1 VPDIACGAERSET
14 STDMLVQPSGPLPK
28 LTGRAFELLRRLAR
42 RFALFVHSLR
52 FQLTVWFVAILG
64 IVVAVFSAFIYSVQA
79 RELHSLALEQL
90 TLKTRQLVT
99 FYRISGLQFSPDGKL
114 VVPTLA
120 NDSPFLQ
127 KGEILILVDPE
138 GTVIFSQGPIDQS
151 EADKLAAYGLQ
162 HGIEAGPFTYA
173 VAEAASTGSLF
184 QQEYYFALAPLP
196 ITETARA
203 ILILG
208 SSSDPGGQLQR
219 LVFTLLLGD
228 VVTLLGAW
236 LGGYWLA
243 HRAMRPV
250 QVITRTA
257 REIGETDL
265 NRRLHLNAHDELGE
279 LADTFDEMLARLQAA
294 FDRQR
299 QFTADASHEL
309 RTPLTIIG
317 LETERVLAMQR
328 PIEEYEGALRV
339 IRSENEYMGR
349 LVNDLLTLARM
360 DAGQTVMRQ
369 DELDLSEV
377 ALDVI
382 EHLAPIAKQSNV
394 VLTSGALPE
403 VRVQGDRQYL
413 EQMIA
418 NLVDNGIKYASGPGK
433 SVRVETGCQ
442 TSGAWLRVSDNGP
455 GIAAEHL
462 PHLFDRFYR
471 VDEARSR
478 QKDLADGG
486 VRDATALSGSGLGL
500 SIVKWVAQAHG
511 GEVRVETELGK
522 GSTFE
527 VDLPS
532 L

>member
-1 VPDIACGAERSET
+1 MLAHPSRT
-14 STDMLVQPSGPLPK
+14 SPRPAVRPFD
-28 LTGRAFELLRRLAR
+28 LLRRLAR
-42 RFALFVHSLR
+42 RFTLFVHSLR

-64 IVVAVFSAFIYSVQA
+64 IVVAAFSAFIYSVQS
-79 RELHSLALEQL
+79 RELHSMALEQL

-99 FYRISGLQFSPDGKL
+99 FYRISGLEFSPDGKL
-114 VVPTLA
+114 IVPTLA

-127 KGEILILVDPE
+127 PGEILVLVGPD
-138 GTVIFSQGPIDQS
+138 GKVIFSQGPIDQT
-151 EADKLAAYGLQ
+151 EAENLATYSLQ
-162 HGIEAGPFTYA
+162 HGLQAGPFTYA
-173 VAEAASTGSLF
+173 VAEAAPAGSLF

-196 ITETARA
+196 ITETQRA

-208 SSSDPGGQLQR
+208 SSSDPGGQLER
-219 LVFTLLLGD
+219 LVLTLLLGD

-265 NRRLHLNAHDELGE
+265 NRRLNLTAQDELGE
-279 LADTFDEMLARLQAA
+279 LAGTFDQMLARLQAA
-294 FDRQR
+294 FERQR

-317 LETERVLAMQR
+317 LETDRALAMHR
-328 PIEEYEGALRV
+328 PIEEYEGTLRV

-360 DAGQTVMRQ
+360 DAGQTIVKQ

-377 ALDVI
+377 ALDAI
-382 EHLAPIAKQSNV
+382 ERLAPIAKQNNV
-394 VLTSGALPE
+394 VLSSGALPE
-403 VRVQGDRQYL
+403 VRIRGDRQYL

-418 NLVDNGIKYASGPGK
+418 NLVENGIKYAGGPGK
-433 SVRVETGCQ
+433 TVHVETGCQ
-442 TSGAWLRVSDNGP
+442 ATGAWLRVSDNGP

-462 PHLFDRFYR
+462 PHLFDRFYQ

-478 QKDLADGG
+478 QKDPTDGG
-486 VRDATALSGSGLGL
+486 ARDATALSGSGLGL
-500 SIVKWVAQAHG
+500 SIVKWIALAHG
-511 GEVRVETELGK
+511 GDVRVESEPGR

-527 VDLPS
+527 VNLPS

>member
-1 VPDIACGAERSET
+1 
-14 STDMLVQPSGPLPK
+14 MLAHPSQPSPK
-28 LTGRAFELLRRLAR
+28 PAVRPFDPLRRLAR
-42 RFALFVHSLR
+42 RFTLFVHSLR
-52 FQLTVWFVAILG
+52 FQLTVWFVAILT
-64 IVVAVFSAFIYSVQA
+64 IVVAAFSAFIYSVQS
-79 RELHSLALEQL
+79 RELHAMALEQL
-90 TLKTRQLVT
+90 ALKTRQLVT

-127 KGEILILVDPE
+127 PGEILVLVDPE
-138 GTVIFSQGPIDQS
+138 GKVIFSQGPIDQT
-151 EADKLAAYGLQ
+151 EAENLATYSLQ
-162 HGIEAGPFTYA
+162 HGLQSGPFTYA
-173 VAEAASTGSLF
+173 VAEAAPAGSLF

-196 ITETARA
+196 ITESTSA

-219 LVFTLLLGD
+219 LALTLLLGD

-265 NRRLHLNAHDELGE
+265 NRRLNLTAQDELGE
-279 LADTFDEMLARLQAA
+279 LAGTFDQMLARLQAA
-294 FDRQR
+294 FERQR

-317 LETERVLAMQR
+317 LETDRALAMHR
-328 PIEEYEGALRV
+328 PIEEYEGTLRV

-360 DAGQTVMRQ
+360 DAGQTIVKQ

-377 ALDVI
+377 ALDAI
-382 EHLAPIAKQSNV
+382 ERLAPIAKQNNV
-394 VLTSGALPE
+394 VLSSGALPE
-403 VRVQGDRQYL
+403 VRIRGDRQYL

-418 NLVDNGIKYASGPGK
+418 NLVENGIKYAGGPGK
-433 SVRVETGCQ
+433 TVHVETGCQ
-442 TSGAWLRVSDNGP
+442 ATGAWLRVSDNGP

-462 PHLFDRFYR
+462 PHLFDRFYQ

-478 QKDLADGG
+478 QKDPTDGG
-486 VRDATALSGSGLGL
+486 ARDATALSGSGLGL
-500 SIVKWVAQAHG
+500 SIVKWIALAHG
-511 GEVRVETELGK
+511 GDVRVESEPGR

-527 VDLPS
+527 VNLPS

>member
-1 VPDIACGAERSET
+1 
-14 STDMLVQPSGPLPK
+14 MLAQPSRPLPT
-28 LTGRAFELLRRLAR
+28 LAGRAIQVLRRLAR
-42 RFALFVHSLR
+42 RFTLFVHSLR
-52 FQLTVWFVAILG
+52 FRLTVWFVAILG
-64 IVVAVFSAFIYSVQA
+64 IVVAVFSAFIYSVQS
-79 RELHSLALEQL
+79 RELHAMALEEL

-127 KGEILILVDPE
+127 PGEILVLVDPA
-138 GTVIFSQGPIDQS
+138 GNVVFSQGPVDQT
-151 EADKLAAYGLQ
+151 EAEKLAAYGLQ
-162 HGIEAGPFTYA
+162 HGMQAGPFTYA
-173 VAEAASTGSLF
+173 VAEAAPAGSLF

-196 ITETARA
+196 ITESARA

-208 SSSDPGGQLQR
+208 SSSDPGGQLER
-219 LVFTLLLGD
+219 LVLTLLLGD

-265 NRRLHLNAHDELGE
+265 NRRLNLNTQDELGE
-279 LADTFDEMLARLQAA
+279 LANTFDQMLARLQAA

-309 RTPLTIIG
+309 RTPLTIIS

-328 PIEEYEGALRV
+328 PVDEYEGALRV
-339 IRSENEYMGR
+339 IRSENEFMGR

-360 DAGQTVMRQ
+360 DAGQTVLKQ

-382 EHLAPIAKQSNV
+382 ERLAPLARQSNL

-403 VRVQGDRQYL
+403 VRVHGDRQYL

-418 NLVDNGIKYASGPGK
+418 NLVENGIKYASGPGK
-433 SVRVETGCQ
+433 SVRVETGYQ
-442 TSGAWLRVSDNGP
+442 ASGAWVRVSDNGP
-455 GIAAEHL
+455 GITAEHL

-478 QKDLADGG
+478 QKDFADGAG
-486 VRDATALSGSGLGL
+486 RDTIALSGSGLGL
-500 SIVKWVAQAHG
+500 SIVKWIAQAHG
-511 GEVRVETELGK
+511 GDVRVESEPGI

-527 VDLPS
+527 VILPS
-532 L
+532 P

>member
-1 VPDIACGAERSET
+1 MSAQPPRPISPL
-14 STDMLVQPSGPLPK
+14 TD
-28 LTGRAFELLRRLAR
+28 RAFAPFRRLAR

-90 TLKTRQLVT
+90 TIKTRQLVT

-114 VVPTLA
+114 LVPTLA

-127 KGEILILVDPE
+127 PGEILLLVDQG
-138 GTVIFSQGPIDQS
+138 GTVIFSQGPIDQA
-151 EADKLAAYGLQ
+151 EAQSLAAYGLQ
-162 HGIEAGPFTYA
+162 HGMDAGPFAYA
-173 VAEAASTGSLF
+173 VAEAAPTGSLF

-208 SSSDPGGQLQR
+208 SSSDPSGQVQR
-219 LVFTLLLGD
+219 LLLTLLLGD
-228 VVTLLGAW
+228 IVTLAGAW

-265 NRRLHLNAHDELGE
+265 NRRLHLDAQDELGE

-317 LETERVLAMQR
+317 LETERALAVQR
-328 PIEEYEGALRV
+328 SAQDYESALRV
-339 IRSENEYMGR
+339 IRSENDYMGS
-349 LVNDLLTLARM
+349 LVNNLLTLARM
-360 DAGQTVMRQ
+360 DAGQTVLRQ

-377 ALDVI
+377 TLDVI
-382 EHLAPIAKQSNV
+382 ERLAPIAKQRKV
-394 VLTSGALPE
+394 LLTSGELPE
-403 VRVQGDRQYL
+403 VKVRGDRQFL

-418 NLVDNGIKYASGPGK
+418 NLVENGIKYAGAPGK
-433 SVRVETGCQ
+433 SVCVETGCQ
-442 TSGAWLRVSDNGP
+442 VSGAWLRVSDNGP
-455 GIAAEHL
+455 GIADEHL

-478 QKDLADGG
+478 TTEPAAGG
-486 VRDATALSGSGLGL
+486 QRDPAPLSGSGLGL

-511 GEVRVETELGK
+511 GEVRVQSEIGK

>member
-1 VPDIACGAERSET
+1 
-14 STDMLVQPSGPLPK
+14 
-28 LTGRAFELLRRLAR
+28 
-42 RFALFVHSLR
+42 
-52 FQLTVWFVAILG
+52 
-64 IVVAVFSAFIYSVQA
+64 
-79 RELHSLALEQL
+79 
-90 TLKTRQLVT
+90 
-99 FYRISGLQFSPDGKL
+99 
-114 VVPTLA
+114 LA
-120 NDSPFLQ
+120 NDSPFLES
-127 KGEILILVDPE
+127 GEILVLVDPQ
-138 GTVIFSQGPIDQS
+138 GQVIFSQGPIDQA
-151 EADKLAAYGLQ
+151 EADNLAAYGLR
-162 HGIEAGPFTYA
+162 HGMEGGPFAYA
-173 VAEAASTGSLF
+173 VAEATSAGSLF
-184 QQEYYFALAPLP
+184 HQEYYFALAPLP
-196 ITETARA
+196 ITESARA

-219 LVFTLLLGD
+219 LLLSLLFGD
-228 VVTLLGAW
+228 AVTLVGAW

-265 NRRLHLNAHDELGE
+265 NRRLNLDTQDELGE
-279 LADTFDEMLARLQAA
+279 LADTFDQMLARLQAA

-309 RTPLTIIG
+309 RTPLTIIS
-317 LETERVLAMQR
+317 LETERVLAMER
-328 PIEEYEGALRV
+328 SVEDYECALRV

-360 DAGQTVMRQ
+360 DAGQTVLKQ

-382 EHLAPIAKQSNV
+382 ERLAPIAKQKDV
-394 VLTSGALPE
+394 MLASGELPE
-403 VRVQGDRQYL
+403 IKVRGDRQYL

-418 NLVDNGIKYASGPGK
+418 NLVENGIKYAGGPGK

-442 TSGAWLRVSDNGP
+442 ASGAWVRVSDSGP

-478 QKDLADGG
+478 QTDMTDGDA
-486 VRDATALSGSGLGL
+486 RDATALSGSGLGL

-511 GEVRVETELGK
+511 GEVRVQSELGK